1 MPYVFSKHPAKAG
14 TGPVSCIR
22 IQPLKPKNH
31 EQKEFPPAHTPND
44 TASFSLVQPQ
54 NRKPIARLGE
64 GRRSNPYREPGL
76 RAPRPR
82 RRALRLVEVIHFEDT
97 ETGFLPSRIYAQF
110 KRDGKVCFEADLD
123 ESGEQRICSVHVF
136 DPTITYKGLGAGTPI
151 SEILKTEA
159 QLYLTGNYSSCFFD
173 AYFQLDNICFAFD
186 FFNGKSFSRTGKAR
200 IINREFS
207 EPTLFPL
214 SAPDFQHDAVISKIC
229 IYPL

>member
-1 MPYVFSKHPAKAG
+1 MNKKSFRLLTLLTTLLLLVSCSPKTESQS
-14 TGPVSCIR
+14 PVSEKGVAPVLIGSQVSELPDR
-22 IQPLKPKNH
+22 VEGLY
-31 EQKEFPPAHTPND
+31 D
-44 TASFSLVQPQ
+44 SF
-54 NRKPIARLGE
+54 
-64 GRRSNPYREPGL
+64 
-76 RAPRPR
+76 
-82 RRALRLVEVIHFEDT
+82 EVIHFEDT

-151 SEILKTEA
+151 AEILKTEA
-159 QLYLTGNYSSCFFD
+159 RLYLTGNYSSCFFD